1 MEWFIERTVLFAES
15 LLCRAFVIG
24 WCAEILQAG
33 FLIADDIMD
42 NAEKRRGKDAWY
54 KIPSVW
60 TIYNNSIIDW
70 II

>member
-42 NAEKRRGKDAWY
+42 NAEKRRY
-54 KIPSVW
+54 SNINRN
-60 TIYNNSIIDW
+60 TEEIIHQSIESFLFLL
-70 II
+70 